1 MLSNLRRPLAFMAWG
16 RACCVLLVVVLAGC
30 STMTESRLATSALS
44 PGKGR
49 IILTRT
55 NETLRATTL
64 ATAKVN
70 GHKVADVAA
79 GSTVAVDVPPG
90 PLSLSVEA
98 WNYPGHYAIPLQIT
112 AGQTLK
118 VEISPREPAAA
129 GVLGPI
135 GGLMEANAQGKGG
148 GFTVREVANLDAIGA
163 NAPESGQLNLPPAKT
178 ETH

>member
-1 MLSNLRRPLAFMAWG
+1 MFSYLCQPAAGTAWARAF
-16 RACCVLLVVVLAGC
+16 CVLVAVFLAGC
-30 STMTESRLATSALS
+30 STMNDSRLATSALS

-64 ATAKVN
+64 ATTKVN

-79 GSTVAVDVPPG
+79 GGSVAVDVPPG

-98 WNYPGHYAIPLQIT
+98 WNYPGHYAIPLEIN

-135 GGLMEANAQGKGG
+135 GGVMEQNAQGKGG
-148 GFTVREVANLDAIGA
+148 GFKVREVANLDAMGA
-163 NAPESGQLNLPPAKT
+163 NASAANGLNLPPAKT
-178 ETH
+178 ETQ